1 MKWQLYGQ
9 KCGKGT
15 YGRNA
20 CGVYGKECDQMGW
33 QNVARS
39 VANGM
44 AACGQEC
51 GKCYGSCGQERDKW
65 EGSHVTMN
73 VPTNGMAKRVENCM
87 AVIVQESGVCQNRM
101 AAFGQ
106 ECGKWHGSTG
116 SAKIKKLR
124 VHMMSTI
131 FSCVR
136 LSLFL
141 KRRTLLLSAVF
152 VMDKRQNLLI
162 SNGCCKEIL
171 IISVLHQTV
180 R

>member
-1 MKWQLYGQ
+1 M
-9 KCGKGT
+9 
-15 YGRNA
+15 A
-20 CGVYGKECDQMGW
+20 M
-33 QNVARS
+33 S
-39 VANGM
+39 VANIQL
-44 AACGQEC
+44 ACGQEC
-51 GKCYGSCGQERDKW
+51 GKMVRLACGKECGTCMANDK
-65 EGSHVTMN
+65 EATAKSA
-73 VPTNGMAKRVENCM
+73 PNGMAL
-87 AVIVQESGVCQNRM
+87 IWSGVWQNRM

-131 FSCVR
+131 FSSVR
-136 LSLFL
+136 LSLLL
-141 KRRTLLLSAVF
+141 KRRTVLLSAVF

-171 IISVLHQTV
+171 INSVLQQTA

>member
-1 MKWQLYGQ
+1 
-9 KCGKGT
+9 
-15 YGRNA
+15 
-20 CGVYGKECDQMGW
+20 
-33 QNVARS
+33 
-39 VANGM
+39 M
-44 AACGQEC
+44 AVCGQEFSK
-51 GKCYGSCGQERDKW
+51 GYMAVMKERDKW
-65 EGSHVTMN
+65 EGSHVAMN
-73 VPTNGMAKRVENCM
+73 VATNGMTNEQKAMAKRVENCM
-87 AVIVQESGVCQNRM
+87 AVIVQESGVWQNRM

-162 SNGCCKEIL
+162 SNGCC
-171 IISVLHQTV
+171 
-180 R
+180 